1 MGAHPIRSC
10 QVVHMCTLYNANGQ
24 KHVSVPCL
32 RRQYDFEEDL
42 RHAIH
47 TLVRGSSYSHID
59 TDLSK

>member
-1 MGAHPIRSC
+1 
-10 QVVHMCTLYNANGQ
+10 MCTLYNANGQ

-42 RHAIH
+42 PHAIH